1 MSLEPIQARLAIHL
15 TKAPQAMP
23 TVAERKQRRI
33 EQFAQYP
40 RLMGLRRHKVVEHDD
55 RFIIFDEMR
64 PKNADAPKI
73 EESATIATD

>member
-1 MSLEPIQARLAIHL
+1 LL
-15 TKAPQAMP
+15 KNNN
-23 TVAERKQRRI
+23 VALSSS
-33 EQFAQYP
+33 QYL

-73 EESATIATD
+73 AESATIATD